1 MYNNKHRYVKDA
13 VEKNVYDRL
22 VAQMLCLENTIQV
35 CFGGQL
41 CFMSEVNGG
50 RACRGLTPS
59 RNYGRIFVP
68 VLWTRVIANINGRYI
83 NSDINDRYIDS
94 DIKNRDITNIAT
106 NSNIINTTTTP
117 NNTK

>member
-1 MYNNKHRYVKDA
+1 
-13 VEKNVYDRL
+13 
-22 VAQMLCLENTIQV
+22 
-35 CFGGQL
+35 
-41 CFMSEVNGG
+41 MSEVNGG